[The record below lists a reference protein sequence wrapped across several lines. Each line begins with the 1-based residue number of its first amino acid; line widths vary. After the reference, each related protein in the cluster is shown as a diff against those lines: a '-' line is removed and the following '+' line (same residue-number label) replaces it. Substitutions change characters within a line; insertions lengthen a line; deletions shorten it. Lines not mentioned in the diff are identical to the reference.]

1 VALAAGDI
9 KSGEVVVV
17 VYDGT
22 RFQVVSQLNSAGNAT
37 FANVSI
43 TSALNVGGVATFAAG
58 TAAAPSI
65 TTTGDTNTGLF
76 FPAADTIAFTE
87 GGTESF
93 RVNSSGQV
101 GIGTAS
107 PAIRLQVSD
116 VDQATARIG
125 INNANGQN
133 YQFVAGN
140 PGASNTGF
148 AIFDATASATRLYL
162 DSSGNVGI
170 GTSSPTE
177 KLHVAGALRVTG
189 AQTTAG
195 TGVYLDQT
203 SGTGGVS
210 VYGPDNSTQGTFR
223 IYTATAN
230 GGTGSTKLTL
240 DSSGNLGLGI
250 TPSAWFSSFKAY
262 QVGNQSLWSAAGG
275 NGYLSNNAFFNTSS
289 QYTYRVDG
297 YATEYIQSVV
307 NGSHSW
313 HTAPSGT
320 AGNAISFTQAMTLDA
335 NGNLVLGTTSAL
347 SSSYRITSYGGRVN
361 FAGNNDA
368 LNLYLQYSNG
378 TAGVFI
384 GSPAANVLAFS
395 DSNGTERARITSG
408 GDLLVGTTS
417 SGGTASNTTRVTGG
431 IFSTFNATPS
441 IANNTATTVATL
453 PSGEGM
459 YLVSASLLNS
469 GGAADWN
476 ELALVR
482 VSQSNTAVSTIVGA
496 VNLDITV
503 SGLNVQVTQR
513 QGATQTIPVSIIRLL

>member
-1 VALAAGDI
+1 LTIKGSNATNSGAAITGTRNGAGSWFIGDAQTALGGGTLGFIYYNYTLNDPWI
-9 KSGEVVVV
+9 W
-17 VYDGT
+17 YDGGA
-22 RFQVVSQLNSAGNAT
+22 SAERMRL
-37 FANVSI
+37 
-43 TSALNVGGVATFAAG
+43 TS
-58 TAAAPSI
+58 
-65 TTTGDTNTGLF
+65 TGL
-76 FPAADTIAFTE
+76 
-87 GGTESF
+87 
-93 RVNSSGQV
+93 
-101 GIGTAS
+101 
-107 PAIRLQVSD
+107 
-116 VDQATARIG
+116 
-125 INNANGQN
+125 
-133 YQFVAGN
+133 
-140 PGASNTGF
+140 
-148 AIFDATASATRLYL
+148 
-162 DSSGNVGI
+162 GI

-395 DSNGTERARITSG
+395 DSNGTERARITAG
-408 GDLLVGTTS
+408 GNLLVGTTS
-417 SGGTASNTTRVTGG
+417 DNGYHRFVKSNTSDWICTFTNSSATTPWGISVGYSAAAPNNTDSGISLSDTGG
-431 IFSTFNATPS
+431 ERATIRNNGGLANYS
-441 IANNTATTVATL
+441 ANN
-453 PSGEGM
+453 
-459 YLVSASLLNS
+459 
-469 GGAADWN
+469 
-476 ELALVR
+476 
-482 VSQSNTAVSTIVGA
+482 
-496 VNLDITV
+496 VNLSDERTKKNIVPLGSMWDKFKAIEIVKFKYRDQTHDDDNIGVIAQQVESVAPEFVDIDGFGETPEDGVPFKTV
-503 SGLNVQVTQR
+503 YTTDMYHAAIKALQEAMARIEQLEAKFAALESK
-513 QGATQTIPVSIIRLL
+513 